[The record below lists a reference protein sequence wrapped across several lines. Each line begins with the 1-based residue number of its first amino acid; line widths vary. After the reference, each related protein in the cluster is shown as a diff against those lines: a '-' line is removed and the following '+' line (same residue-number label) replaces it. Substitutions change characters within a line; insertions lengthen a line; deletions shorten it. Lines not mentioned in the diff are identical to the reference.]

1 MGGIVTTLEACHILE
16 VRGELVPL
24 LRKIVGGKIVNE
36 QELELFQE
44 VQDSV
49 QRCKPKCGCRCFP
62 QGGRGFIEDSLFIVK
77 HHKIIW
83 AVILFDGAVAFKDVS
98 PEWLEIFAEVIMDS
112 PSIFVEFDRC
122 HKIVEYV
129 AHQDKILPE

>member
-1 MGGIVTTLEACHILE
+1 MD
-16 VRGELVPL
+16 
-24 LRKIVGGKIVNE
+24 E

-49 QRCKPKCGCRCFP
+49 QRCKPNCGCSPCP
-62 QGGRGFIEDSLFIVK
+62 QGGQGFVEDSLFIVK

-83 AVILFDGAVAFKDVS
+83 AVILFDGTVAFKEVT
-98 PEWLEIFAEVIMDS
+98 PEFLEVFSEIIADS

-122 HKIVEYV
+122 HKIVEWV
-129 AHQDKILPE
+129 AHQDKVLPN

>member
-1 MGGIVTTLEACHILE
+1 MD
-16 VRGELVPL
+16 
-24 LRKIVGGKIVNE
+24 E

-49 QRCKPKCGCRCFP
+49 KKCKPNCDCYPRP
-62 QGGRGFIEDSLFIVK
+62 NGGRGFIEDSLFIVK

-83 AVILFDGAVAFKDVS
+83 AVILFDGAFAFKEVS
-98 PEWLEIFAEVIMDS
+98 PEFLEIFSEIIADS

-122 HKIVEYV
+122 HRIVEWV
-129 AHQDKILPE
+129 AHQDKVLPN

>member
-1 MGGIVTTLEACHILE
+1 MD
-16 VRGELVPL
+16 
-24 LRKIVGGKIVNE
+24 E

-49 QRCKPKCGCRCFP
+49 LRCKPNCGCKRCP
-62 QGGRGFIEDSLFIVK
+62 QGGQGFVEDSLFIVK
-77 HHKIIW
+77 HHKIMW
-83 AVILFDGAVAFKDVS
+83 AVILFDGTVAFKEVS

-112 PSIFVEFDRC
+112 TSIFVEFDKC

-129 AHQDKILPE
+129 PHQDKVLPD